1 MEMMPY
7 QLKVIYL
14 VILLAEERKQQIS
27 ELKVALDEADGL
39 VSCERRDFLSLWPV
53 LFLRIFCASDFF
65 GLYFPD
71 TENGSGC

>member
-1 MEMMPY
+1 MEMMLC

-39 VSCERRDFLSLWPV
+39 VSCERCDFLFLWPFSLSGFSV
-53 LFLRIFCASDFF
+53 LLTFF
-65 GLYFPD
+65 GLYFTD
-71 TENGSGC
+71 TEDGSGC